1 MATCALKWSS
11 LSWAQSYSAT
21 AQASSTPSS
30 PELTPQVRELLPWI
44 PQGRGN
50 HVTST
55 KLRLL
60 FLSCSVFFPFRGNTF
75 LQTYFILSGISQQ
88 MLRPDFEMKS
98 MFLFHVTISWTGI
111 TCVEGG
117 GCDGMSMKADSL
129 LKRGCVVAQKRKTIF
144 CATMKPPF
152 PLLRLIRCIVV
163 GTSLC

>member
-1 MATCALKWSS
+1 MGWVTVATCALKWSS

-60 FLSCSVFFPFRGNTF
+60 FLSCSVFFS
-75 LQTYFILSGISQQ
+75 LSWKHISS
-88 MLRPDFEMKS
+88 D
-98 MFLFHVTISWTGI
+98 
-111 TCVEGG
+111 
-117 GCDGMSMKADSL
+117 L
-129 LKRGCVVAQKRKTIF
+129 LHPVWYLTEDAQ
-144 CATMKPPF
+144 A
-152 PLLRLIRCIVV
+152 
-163 GTSLC
+163 